1 MFVPGFGAYVRRR
14 DPPARVGED
23 ARVGRAGPV
32 WGVTT
37 AVLALAGAFAIH
49 SRFLFAV
56 AHTTA
61 IINLFNLT
69 PVWQLDGGRGFNAM
83 SRLQRWLLLGL
94 AAAAWALSREKFFAL
109 VVFGGAF
116 RAFQRDTPR
125 ESDWSAFGQFA
136 GLLAVIAAV
145 PYVAVR

>member
-1 MFVPGFGAYVRRR
+1 MFVPGFGAYVRMQEH
-14 DPPARVGED
+14 PATVGED
-23 ARVGRAGPV
+23 ARVGLAGPV

-56 AHTTA
+56 AHMTA

-83 SRLQRWLLLGL
+83 SRSQRWLLLAISG
-94 AAAAWALSREKFFAL
+94 AGSALSRERLFIL
-109 VVFGGAF
+109 IVLRGAY
-116 RAFQRDTPR
+116 RAFQREVPPQADLP
-125 ESDWSAFGQFA
+125 AFA
-136 GLLAVIAAV
+136 EVTRLIA
-145 PYVAVR
+145 